1 MNEFESTFPLDD
13 ISQLSDDIPY
23 NLAGFEFEIIVD
35 VFHFLLPA
43 CIIYIH
49 IYGTKY
55 IISLTKMDPVRLSY
69 CYRQA
74 WYISTTIGELHCW
87 PQLSYIQCLKHQF
100 DFLRL
105 IHFILCCGILSIC
118 PYLTKIFVYIGM
130 ICKFL
135 YFISTIS
142 VPTTDIAECSLV
154 HFGQKRLVS
163 RLIWNNNGLEA
174 HSYEWQYNFPGLF
187 QIFMK
192 SSTLIYPI
200 QLETHFAIYSYLY
213 VSL

>member
-13 ISQLSDDIPY
+13 ISQLSDDIPH

-100 DFLRL
+100 DFFKADTLYL
-105 IHFILCCGILSIC
+105 MLWNTEHLSILNENIRL
-118 PYLTKIFVYIGM
+118 YWYGM
-130 ICKFL
+130 QISVL
-135 YFISTIS
+135 YFG
-142 VPTTDIAECSLV
+142 
-154 HFGQKRLVS
+154 HFGA
-163 RLIWNNNGLEA
+163 NNGYCQMFVGVFWPEA
-174 HSYEWQYNFPGLF
+174 PRQ
-187 QIFMK
+187 QIDM
-192 SSTLIYPI
+192 
-200 QLETHFAIYSYLY
+200 E
-213 VSL
+213 